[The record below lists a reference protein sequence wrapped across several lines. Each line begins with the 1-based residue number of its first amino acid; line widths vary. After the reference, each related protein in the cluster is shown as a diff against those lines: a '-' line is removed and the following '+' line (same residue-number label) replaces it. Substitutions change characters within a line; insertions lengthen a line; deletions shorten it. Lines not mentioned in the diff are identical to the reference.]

1 MKTNKKFLSLL
12 LAFCLMLGAMPM
24 TAMAAEPEKV
34 LELEEALDI
43 SALAETTDMLEEQ
56 GWKWEPA
63 ASGDGGTL
71 TLQNCH
77 IRCTDTGDGAVLKLP
92 SGNVTILLEGENTL
106 ETVYTNWDGMIVE
119 ADWSSKSILH
129 LTIREGKEGGRLNLL
144 RGNTEQTSGNP
155 YGISGESLT
164 ILSGDIYTN
173 TDLCM
178 VDEFDMQ
185 DGSLTV
191 DAANVTDCTG
201 IYADLG
207 VDISGGVVTIKS
219 GSAGIFVPGIAQGG
233 DKTVAI
239 TGGEVTISSAVGING
254 NSVLIDTDGSVD
266 ITGSKA
272 ALALTKGKNGRLDIL
287 SAGEIR
293 IQGDISMN
301 GNPGEPNIAAADYKR
316 VDDAVAA
323 VKALKQEDYM
333 DFSAVSQ
340 AVGTVIW
347 DKNLLQQAEVDAMA
361 KAIEDAVAALEYK
374 PADYSGVEE
383 AVAKAGNLNK
393 DDYKDFSA
401 VEKAVAAVIEGKN
414 ITEQAEV
421 DAMARAIED
430 AVAALEYKSADYS
443 RVDAAIEKAEALN
456 KDDFKDFTAV
466 EEAIVGVVRE
476 KNITQQ
482 AEVDVMAKAIEDALA
497 ALEEK
502 TPGASGEEDTAE
514 PDVPQT
520 GGSSNLYLC
529 LALLLVS
536 GGTILTLTVR
546 RKKQR
551 G

>member
-63 ASGDGGTL
+63 ASGDSGTL

-185 DGSLTV
+185 GGSLTV

-323 VKALKQEDYM
+323 AKALKPDDYI

-340 AVGTVIW
+340 AVEAVIW

-374 PADYSGVEE
+374 SADYSGVEE
-383 AVAKAGNLNK
+383 AVAKAEALNK

-430 AVAALEYKSADYS
+430 AVAALEYKTADYS
-443 RVDAAIEKAEALN
+443 RVDAAIEKAEVLN
-456 KDDFKDFTAV
+456 KDDYKNFTAV
-466 EEAIVGVVRE
+466 EEAIDGVVRG

-502 TPGASGEEDTAE
+502 TPGASGEEDTAK

-529 LALLLVS
+529 LVLLLVS
-536 GGTILTLTVR
+536 GGMVLTLAVR